1 VGLVVYGTRHAQAL
15 LGSTGRLVRNPLAT
29 LLTVLVIALALA
41 LPLGLRVLIAN
52 AAAATGGL
60 ANAVDVSVYFKTDT
74 PLATAQQLAR
84 EARMQPGVASVTLI
98 SADQALQEFRQY
110 SGFGAALQSLQNNP
124 LPHVLHVQPA
134 AGASS
139 PAALNELKR
148 YFAAHPEVDIV
159 QIDSEWVQ
167 RLNAILELLRRVVL
181 CAFVVLGLGVL
192 AIVGN
197 TIRLEIQNRR
207 SEIEVTKLVG
217 GSNGFVRRPFL
228 YIGTLYGL
236 IGGCLAWALV
246 ASGVIVLQEPVHR
259 LAQSYGSH
267 YALVGPSPID
277 TALLIGGGAVLGWLG
292 AWASA
297 SRHLRSI
304 EPRA

>member
-1 VGLVVYGTRHAQAL
+1 MGLASYGTRHAQAL
-15 LGSTGRLVRNPLAT
+15 LGSLGRLVRNPLAT

-74 PLATAQQLAR
+74 PLATAEQLAR
-84 EARMQPGVASVTLI
+84 EARTQPGVASVTLI

-134 AGASS
+134 PGASS
-139 PAALNELKR
+139 PAALDELKR
-148 YFAAHPEVDIV
+148 YFAAHPQVDIV

-181 CAFVVLGLGVL
+181 CAFFVLGLGVL

-207 SEIEVTKLVG
+207 AEIEVTKLVG
-217 GSNGFVRRPFL
+217 GSNAFVRRPFL
-228 YIGTLYGL
+228 YTGVLYGL
-236 IGGCLAWALV
+236 GGALLAWAIVTGAILV
-246 ASGVIVLQEPVHR
+246 LDQPIAT
-259 LAQSYGSH
+259 LAKLYGSRFE
-267 YALVGPSPID
+267 LQGPSARD
-277 TALLIGGGAVLGWLG
+277 LGYLLGCGVVLGWMG
-292 AWASA
+292 AWISA
-297 SRHLRSI
+297 ARHLSRI